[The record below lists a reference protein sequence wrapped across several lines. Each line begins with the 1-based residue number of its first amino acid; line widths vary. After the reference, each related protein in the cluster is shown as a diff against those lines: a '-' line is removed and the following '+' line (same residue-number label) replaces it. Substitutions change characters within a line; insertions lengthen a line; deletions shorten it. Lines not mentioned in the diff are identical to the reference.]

1 MTVMPKMH
9 VVSEARLLQLHEALH
24 AYDHAYYVKAEPA
37 VSDDVYD
44 ALFRELLAIEA
55 AHPEWVTPDSPSQRV
70 GGAPRE
76 GAVVVR
82 HRKPMLSIMTETNH
96 APEGAQAFVE
106 RIAALTTQE
115 EVLFCAELK
124 FDGLAVS
131 LRYEQGRLVQALTR
145 GDGETG
151 EDVTENARTI
161 RNLPLVL
168 TAPYPDLLEVRGE
181 VLMLRK
187 DFESLNQRQIASGDK
202 VFANPRNAAA
212 GSLRLLDPRET
223 ARRPLTFFAY
233 QVAEH
238 STLPQGRHFSTQFG
252 SLKAIEAMGFPVNRM
267 LAVLGGARLPE
278 FHRRV
283 AEVRDS
289 LPFDIDGVVYKVNE
303 LALQQKLGF
312 VSREPRWA
320 VAHKY
325 PPQEKLTRVLAIDI
339 QVGRTGQLT
348 PVARLAPV
356 EVGGVVVT
364 NVTLHNL
371 GETHRKDVR
380 VGDQVIVRRA
390 GDVIPE
396 IVGVHLPDRPAG
408 TVSFA
413 MPAGCPECG
422 SETAKEEDEAAHY
435 CTGGLACPA
444 QVKQAVLHFAGR
456 RAMDIDGMGE
466 VVVNQM
472 VDKGWVKSPADLYEL
487 TIEQMLSL
495 ERMGP
500 KSAANLVQ
508 AIEASKA
515 QPLRRV
521 LFALGMRHAGEGTAK
536 RLSERFDS
544 IEAIRAATQAELE
557 MIDDIGP
564 IVAGSIVRFFS
575 EPHNAAVIDRLRA
588 IGVAEP
594 VESAPVGEEDLPLSG
609 KTFVITGALP
619 TWSRDE
625 AEAFVEAQG
634 GKVSGSVSKKT
645 DFLVCG
651 EAAGSKLTKAQ
662 ALGVPVI
669 DEDAL
674 RAMGRTAPKMRM

>member
-1 MTVMPKMH
+1 MLTEMH
-9 VVSEARLLQLHEALH
+9 VLPDARLLQLREALH

-44 ALFRELLAIEA
+44 ALFRELAAIEQ
-55 AHPEWVTPDSPSQRV
+55 AHPEWVTPDSPTQRV
-70 GGAPRE
+70 GGAPRD

-96 APEGAQAFVE
+96 APEGAQAFVD
-106 RIAALTTQE
+106 RVAALSGHGDT
-115 EVLFCAELK
+115 LFCAELK

-131 LRYEQGRLVQALTR
+131 LRYESGRLVQALTR

-151 EDVTENARTI
+151 EDVTANARTI

-168 TAPYPDLLEVRGE
+168 TAPYPATLEVRGE

-187 DFESLNQRQIASGDK
+187 DFEALNQRQIASGEK

-238 STLPQGRHFSTQFG
+238 AELPEGRHFSTQFG

-267 LAVLGGARLPE
+267 MAVLSGARLPE

-396 IVGVHLPDRPAG
+396 IVGVHLPDRPEGA
-408 TVSFA
+408 VPFA
-413 MPAGCPECG
+413 MPSACPECS
-422 SETAKEEDEAAHY
+422 SETSKEEDEAAHY
-435 CTGGLACPA
+435 CTGGLSCPA
-444 QVKQAVLHFAGR
+444 QVKQAVLHFASR
-456 RAMDIDGMGE
+456 KAMDIDGMGE
-466 VVVNQM
+466 VIVNQL
-472 VDKGWVKSPADLYEL
+472 VDRGWVKSPADLYSL
-487 TIEQMLSL
+487 SLEQALLL

-500 KSAANLVQ
+500 KSAVKLID

-544 IEAIRAATQAELE
+544 IEDIRTATQAELE

-588 IGVAEP
+588 VGVAQP
-594 VESAPVGEEDLPLSG
+594 VERAAAPDAQDLPLAG
-609 KTFVITGALP
+609 KSFVITGTLP
-619 TWSRDE
+619 IWSRDE
-625 AEAFVEAQG
+625 AEAFVESHG

-674 RAMGRTAPKMRM
+674 RAMVRTGPRMRM